1 MPPTGAADVQRAGA
15 ALDHAVME
23 EARLQREI
31 GALERQ
37 REAAAAGDGAAA
49 AADLEFALTVA
60 QIERAGARRRI
71 PIYAEDLRRIR
82 AAALR
87 QLQGRLGYSRAQAE
101 HALDLAREHHRQA
114 RTDAGE
120 AALRQ
125 AGTFALGLRDV
136 QERAKASAEPSDP
149 PPPEEDTQKGGQ
161 GG

>member
-1 MPPTGAADVQRAGA
+1 MPPTGVADVQRAGA

-31 GALERQ
+31 EALERQ
-37 REAAAAGDGAAA
+37 REAAAARGDAAA
-49 AADLEFALTVA
+49 RADLEFALTVA
-60 QIERAGARRRI
+60 QIERAGARRRV

-87 QLQGRLGYSRAQAE
+87 QLEGRLGYPRAQAE
-101 HALDLAREHHRQA
+101 HALDLARGHHRRA
-114 RTDAGE
+114 RPDAGD

-125 AGTFALGLRDV
+125 AGAFALGRHAG
-136 QERAKASAEPSDP
+136 QARATAAAPSAP
-149 PPPEEDTQKGGQ
+149 PPPEADAQEGGQ